1 MVMWIVLEKSAFYLF
16 ISEYVDEAVLIPRN
30 TSVLVRR
37 VPGRP
42 RMPIVTGV
50 VITHDMYYLDPSNL
64 LTTVFHLS
72 LLKYKLICSL
82 ALLCAVSPS
91 LLIPYLFLVGKLL
104 RHESFCVYYHPVAQP
119 QILSVCLIAVYGYC
133 SAGQRSRIVVT
144 IMILYQQ
151 RVVF

>member
-1 MVMWIVLEKSAFYLF
+1 MVMWIVLEKSAFFFL

-50 VITHDMYYLDPSNL
+50 VITHMYYLDPSNL
-64 LTTVFHLS
+64 LTTVFHLC

-91 LLIPYLFLVGKLL
+91 LLIPYLFLVGKL
-104 RHESFCVYYHPVAQP
+104 
-119 QILSVCLIAVYGYC
+119 
-133 SAGQRSRIVVT
+133 
-144 IMILYQQ
+144 
-151 RVVF
+151 